1 MGRKSPLNLMDDLP
15 TPPESTATAYDPLA
29 APAAKS
35 VAEEKPPLQ
44 APRLRLGENLINKG
58 LISNDQLNVA
68 LTEQRSNK
76 KLLGAILVE
85 MGFITESV
93 LSEVLAE
100 SSGSTKFDPKTAVLD
115 QAVVKKLPKE
125 LALRNKMIPVSLKD
139 DTLIIAM
146 ADIYNI
152 IAIDQLRKYF
162 PKTRIQ
168 PVFCADTDVG
178 ELINQYYD
186 YELAIDGILKE
197 IETGIKESNRK
208 LDGAQEG
215 YINPTVR
222 LVNAILVDAV
232 MNDASDIHFE
242 PEGHFLRIRY
252 RVDGQMWQARTLHR
266 DYWSAILV
274 RIKIM
279 SGMNIAETRAPQDGR
294 ITFSVSGRDID
305 FRVATQPTLYG
316 ENIVLRLLDKAK
328 SLVPFDMLGYSA
340 HNEELLLRL
349 LKRPEG
355 IIVVTGP
362 TGSGKT
368 TTLYSILNSINNID
382 TNIMTLEDPVEYQ
395 LPMIRQTNIRE
406 GVMEFAQGVKS
417 LLRQDPDVIFIGE
430 VRDEET
436 AVMTVRAALTGHQ
449 VFTTLHTNDALG
461 VIPRLI
467 DIGVPPTLL
476 SGALVGMVAQRLAR
490 KLCPDCKESHT
501 ASTDECKLL
510 NVPATSLPKIFRAKG
525 CGRCKQRGYRG
536 RVAIAEVIRVDREM
550 DDLIAVGATRR
561 VMNDYLTKQ
570 GFVSMAQD
578 GINKVLGG
586 DIDIPELMNTVDLTD
601 RL

>member
-1 MGRKSPLNLMDDLP
+1 MNL
-15 TPPESTATAYDPLA
+15 PPSAPDPLA
-29 APAAKS
+29 LSVQEPGAVAMVAADLVSAPKM
-35 VAEEKPPLQ
+35 
-44 APRLRLGENLINKG
+44 RIGEALIHKG
-58 LISNDQLNVA
+58 LISPDQLNVA
-68 LTEQRSNK
+68 LTEQKNSK

-93 LSEVLAE
+93 LGEMLAE
-100 SSGSTKFDPKTAVLD
+100 SAGASKFDARTAVLD
-115 QAVVKKLPKE
+115 QALVKRLPKD
-125 LALRNKMIPVSLKD
+125 LAQRNKMIPVALQG
-139 DTLIIAM
+139 DTLTIAM

-152 IAIDQLRKYF
+152 LAIDQLRKYF

-168 PVFCADTDVG
+168 PVFSSDTDIG
-178 ELINQYYD
+178 DLISQYYD

-197 IETGIKESNRK
+197 IETGIKEGSHK
-208 LDGAQEG
+208 PDGAQEG
-215 YINPTVR
+215 YVNPTVR

-232 MNDASDIHFE
+232 MNEASDIHFE

-252 RVDGQMWQARTLHR
+252 RIDGQMWQARTLHR

-294 ITFSVSGRDID
+294 ITFNVSGRDID

-316 ENIVLRLLDKAK
+316 ENIVLRLLDKQK
-328 SLVPFDMLGYSA
+328 SLVPLEALGYSP
-340 HNEELLLRL
+340 HNQELLLRL
-349 LKRPEG
+349 IKRPEG

-368 TTLYSILNSINNID
+368 TTLYSVLNYINNID

-395 LPMIRQTNIRE
+395 LPLIRQTNIRE

-449 VFTTLHTNDALG
+449 VYTTLHTNDALG

-476 SGALVGMVAQRLAR
+476 SGALIGMVAQRLAR
-490 KLCPDCKESHT
+490 KLCADCKEPYV
-501 ASTDECKLL
+501 ASADECKLL
-510 NVPATSLPKIFRAKG
+510 GLVTDAPPTLHRAKG
-525 CGRCKQRGYRG
+525 CIKCKGRGYRG
-536 RVAIAEVIRVDREM
+536 RVAIAEVIRVDREL

-561 VMNDYLTKQ
+561 TMHEYLGKQ
-570 GFVSMAQD
+570 EFISMAQD
-578 GINKVLGG
+578 GIHKTLAG
-586 DIDIPELMNTVDLTD
+586 DIDLHELMHTVDLTD

>member
-1 MGRKSPLNLMDDLP
+1 MCMTESIEP
-15 TPPESTATAYDPLA
+15 TEPVEPPAPFDPLA
-29 APAAKS
+29 EIVKPAA
-35 VAEEKPPLQ
+35 VEERQEP
-44 APRLRLGENLINKG
+44 APKLRLGELLVAKG
-58 LISNDQLNVA
+58 LISSDQLHVA
-68 LTEQRSNK
+68 LTEQRSGK
-76 KLLGAILVE
+76 KLLGATIVE

-100 SSGSTKFDPKTAVLD
+100 NSGSTKFDPKSAVLD
-115 QAVVKKLPKE
+115 QLVVRKLPKE
-125 LALRNKMIPVSLKD
+125 LAIRNKMIPISLQD
-139 DTLIIAM
+139 EVLMIAM
-146 ADIYNI
+146 TDVYNI
-152 IAIDQLRKYF
+152 IAIDQLRKFF

-168 PVFCADTDVG
+168 PVFCPDS
-178 ELINQYYD
+178 ELSDLISQYYD

-197 IETGIKESNRK
+197 IETGIKESKQK
-208 LDGAQEG
+208 LDGAQDG
-215 YINPTVR
+215 YVNPTVR
-222 LVNAILVDAV
+222 LVNAILIDAV

-252 RVDGQMWQARTLHR
+252 RVDGQMLQARTLHR
-266 DYWSAILV
+266 DYWSAVLV

-279 SGMNIAETRAPQDGR
+279 SGMNIAETRSPQDGR

-316 ENIVLRLLDKAK
+316 ENIVLRLLDKQK
-328 SLVPFDMLGYSA
+328 SLVPFDKLGYSP
-340 HNEELLLRL
+340 HNEAVLLKLI
-349 LKRPEG
+349 KRPEG

-406 GVMEFAQGVKS
+406 GVLEFAQGVKS

-476 SGALVGMVAQRLAR
+476 SGALIGMVAQRLAR
-490 KLCPDCKESHT
+490 KLCADCKESYEAT
-501 ASTDECKLL
+501 PDDCKLL
-510 NVPATSLPKIFRAKG
+510 EIAGDPPTLYKAKG
-525 CGRCKQRGYRG
+525 CHKCKNRGYRG
-536 RVAIAEVIRVDREM
+536 RVAIAEVIRVDKEL
-550 DDLIAVGATRR
+550 DDLIAIGATRR
-561 VMNDYLTKQ
+561 VMNEHLVKQ
-570 GFVSMAQD
+570 GFVTMVQD
-578 GINKVLGG
+578 GITKLLAG
-586 DIDIPELMNTVDLTD
+586 DIDLAELMNTVDLTD